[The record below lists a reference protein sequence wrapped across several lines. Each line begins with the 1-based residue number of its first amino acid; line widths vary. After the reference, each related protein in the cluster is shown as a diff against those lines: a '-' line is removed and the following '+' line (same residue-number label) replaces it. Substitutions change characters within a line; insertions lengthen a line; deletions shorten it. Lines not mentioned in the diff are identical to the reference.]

1 MKKLFLNIYSF
12 FKVSWVNTII
22 LNFTKLPFKHALK
35 IPLLLYRAKVNFRGG
50 GRILIDASDI
60 SFGMIKL
67 GIKHESGVISKGF
80 CLDNRGLITFM
91 GAGVMGNGSVVAVKE
106 GAHVVFGRN
115 FGITGDFVLHCHK
128 SIVLGDN
135 FSCSWNVSVCDTDFH
150 QYLNART
157 GEVLP
162 VAKKIIIGN
171 NVWLC
176 QRVLVL
182 KGTVIPD
189 WCVVAAMS
197 LLNKEYCCPNFSV
210 IAGSPGRV
218 LDRQIQRYD
227 IAAINSCK
235 KWMITSGLHLFN
247 DLPRN

>member
-1 MKKLFLNIYSF
+1 MLFRS
-12 FKVSWVNTII
+12 
-22 LNFTKLPFKHALK
+22 
-35 IPLLLYRAKVNFRGG
+35 
-50 GRILIDASDI
+50 
-60 SFGMIKL
+60 
-67 GIKHESGVISKGF
+67 
-80 CLDNRGLITFM
+80 
-91 GAGVMGNGSVVAVKE
+91 
-106 GAHVVFGRN
+106 
-115 FGITGDFVLHCHK
+115 
-128 SIVLGDN
+128 
-135 FSCSWNVSVCDTDFH
+135 
-150 QYLNART
+150 
-157 GEVLP
+157 
-162 VAKKIIIGN
+162 IGN

-197 LLNKEYCCPNFSV
+197 LANKEYCCPNFSV

-235 KWMITSGLHLFN
+235 KWMITSGLRLFN

>member
-1 MKKLFLNIYSF
+1 M
-12 FKVSWVNTII
+12 
-22 LNFTKLPFKHALK
+22 
-35 IPLLLYRAKVNFRGG
+35 
-50 GRILIDASDI
+50 
-60 SFGMIKL
+60 
-67 GIKHESGVISKGF
+67 
-80 CLDNRGLITFM
+80 
-91 GAGVMGNGSVVAVKE
+91 
-106 GAHVVFGRN
+106 
-115 FGITGDFVLHCHK
+115 
-128 SIVLGDN
+128 
-135 FSCSWNVSVCDTDFH
+135 CDTDFH

-235 KWMITSGLHLFN
+235 KWMITSALHLFN
-247 DLPRN
+247 VLPRN